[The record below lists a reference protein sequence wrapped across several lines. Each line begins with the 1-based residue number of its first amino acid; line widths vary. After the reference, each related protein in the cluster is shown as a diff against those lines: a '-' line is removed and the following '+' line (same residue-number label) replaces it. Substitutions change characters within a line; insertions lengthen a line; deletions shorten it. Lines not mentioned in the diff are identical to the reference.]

1 MIDLVSLS
9 PIIFLIFSLPQVRDK
24 FFSQVDVE
32 KFAYGA
38 VTCGILLTFYG
49 IWIGLAAFD
58 TTDIGASIPLLLD
71 GLKTAFGSSLVGL
84 GTSLL
89 INLFFVSSEQQ
100 DEKSLKEIAKKLN
113 DLNNR
118 LETFTTNSAEANID
132 ALMAALK
139 TMTSELEMGINTETA
154 ESMEKFRDSTEVLYN
169 WQRKYMEEIKNVTE
183 AMDKNAVVTQATSD
197 QLDRTNAVLS
207 ELAPVTEQIA
217 ESIEW
222 VQMQLP
228 AARRR
233 KLRNVGDD
241 DGKK

>member
-1 MIDLVSLS
+1 MSLVSLT
-9 PIIFLIFSLPQVRDK
+9 PAIFLALSIPPIRNR
-24 FFSQVDVE
+24 FFKDVDIE

-58 TTDIGASIPLLLD
+58 TADIGGSIPLLLD
-71 GLKTAFGSSLVGL
+71 GLKTAFGSSLIGL

-89 INLFFVSSEQQ
+89 INLFLVDSEQQ

-132 ALMAALK
+132 ALMAALT
-139 TMTSELEMGINTETA
+139 TMTKELEMGINTETA
-154 ESMEKFRDSTEVLYN
+154 DSMEKFRDSTETLYN
-169 WQRKYMEEIKNVTE
+169 WQRKYMDEIKNVTE
-183 AMDKNAVVTQATSD
+183 AMDKNAIVTQATSD
-197 QLDRTNAVLS
+197 QLDRTNKVLA

-222 VQMQLP
+222 VQQQLP

-233 KLRNVGDD
+233 RIKAGEKNGEQ
-241 DGKK
+241 

>member
-1 MIDLVSLS
+1 MIDLISLL
-9 PIIFLIFSLPQVRDK
+9 PAIFLVLCLPPVRK
-24 FFSQVDVE
+24 RFFQDVDIE

-49 IWIGLAAFD
+49 IWIGLAAFN

-89 INLFFVSSEQQ
+89 INLFFVESEQQ

-113 DLNNR
+113 ELNER
-118 LETFTTNSAEANID
+118 LETFTANSAEANID
-132 ALMAALK
+132 ALTAAMK
-139 TMTSELEMGINTETA
+139 TMTSELEMGINAETT
-154 ESMEKFRDSTEVLYN
+154 ESMNKFRDSTEVLYN
-169 WQRKYMEEIKNVTE
+169 WQKRYMEEIKNVTD
-183 AMDKNAVVTQATSD
+183 AMDKNAIVTRATSD
-197 QLDRTNAVLS
+197 QLDRTNAVLA

-233 KLRNVGDD
+233 MRRAPGDD
-241 DGKK
+241 NGEK